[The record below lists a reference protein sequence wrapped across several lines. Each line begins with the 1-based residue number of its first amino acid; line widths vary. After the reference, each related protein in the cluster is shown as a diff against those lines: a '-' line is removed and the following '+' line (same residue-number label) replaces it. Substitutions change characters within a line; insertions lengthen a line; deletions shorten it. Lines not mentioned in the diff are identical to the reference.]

1 MCSREKLGLTVA
13 AADACVHSR
22 LRHRTGSDASNNVS
36 ASPAHTP
43 VNATFDPLGS
53 NKRANPDM
61 QFALIDYVVFGAYCA
76 LIVTLGLWVS
86 REKSGRQKS
95 AEDYFLASKSL
106 PWWAIGASL
115 IASNISA
122 EQFIGMSGSGFR
134 LGLAIATYEWMAAVT
149 LLLVAWLFLPI
160 YIKKGIF
167 TMPQFLEVRYDARV
181 RTLLAVFWL
190 LVYVFVN
197 LTSVVYLGA
206 LALEGIMGVTLWQG
220 VIALALFATVYSVY
234 GGLKAVAWTDVVQV
248 CFLVGG
254 GLLTTYLALNAYSGG
269 EGPIA
274 GFSKLLSE
282 VPDRFNMILFQG
294 ELMYVDDDG
303 ATKDAWELLPGI
315 SVLIGGMWIANLFYW
330 GCNQYII
337 QRTLAAPTLKEAQR
351 GVAFAGYLKL
361 LLPLIVVV
369 PGIVAYALKADIQT
383 ADQAYPWLLNA
394 YVGPGLKG
402 LTFAA
407 LIAAIVSSLAS
418 MMNSTSTIFTM
429 DIYRNYIRTGA
440 SQRDLVRTG
449 RIVAVVAMTIAVIL
463 APQLASLD
471 QVFQYIQEYTGFVS
485 PGVLAIFVL
494 GLFWKRASANA
505 ALVSALLSIPL
516 SVAIKWGFPGM
527 PFIDRMGTVFVIS
540 VAVIVGISLWE
551 SGRKKS
557 EDVGEGVLDRSMLKT
572 DPVFAGLAF
581 GILAITTAL
590 YVIFW

>member
-1 MCSREKLGLTVA
+1 
-13 AADACVHSR
+13 
-22 LRHRTGSDASNNVS
+22 
-36 ASPAHTP
+36 
-43 VNATFDPLGS
+43 
-53 NKRANPDM
+53 M
-61 QFALIDYVVFGAYCA
+61 QFVLVDYVVFGAYCL
-76 LIVTLGLWVS
+76 LIVALGLWVS
-86 REKSGRQKS
+86 REKKGKVRD

-134 LGLAIATYEWMAAVT
+134 LGLAIATYEWMAAIT
-149 LLLVAWLFLPI
+149 LLLVAWLFIPI
-160 YIKKGIF
+160 YLKKGIY
-167 TMPQFLEVRYDARV
+167 TMPQFLETRYDARV

-206 LALEGIMGVTLWQG
+206 LALKGIMGISLWQG
-220 VIALALFATVYSVY
+220 VLALAIFATVYSVY

-248 CFLVGG
+248 CFLIGG
-254 GLLTTYLALNAYSGG
+254 GLLTTVLALNAYSGG
-269 EGPIA
+269 EGIFA

-282 VPDRFNMILFQG
+282 VPDRFNMILREG
-294 ELMYVDDDG
+294 ELLYTDDDG
-303 ATKDAWELLPGI
+303 IQQDAWELLPGI
-315 SVLIGGMWIANLFYW
+315 GVLVGGMWVANLFYW

-337 QRTLAAPTLKEAQR
+337 QRTLAAPSLREAQR
-351 GVAFAGYLKL
+351 GVAFAGFLKL
-361 LLPLIVVV
+361 LLPLIVVI
-369 PGIVAYALKADIQT
+369 PGIVAYALAAPIGAADE
-383 ADQAYPWLLNA
+383 AYPWLLNE

-429 DIYRNYIRTGA
+429 DLYRNYIRPDA
-440 SQRDLVRTG
+440 SQQDLVRTG
-449 RIVAVVAMTIAVIL
+449 RLVALASMSIAVVL

-494 GLFWKRASANA
+494 GLFWKKATPNA
-505 ALVSALLSIPL
+505 ALISAVLSIPL
-516 SVAIKWGFPGM
+516 SALMKWALPSM
-527 PFIDRMGTVFVIS
+527 PFLDRMGWVFVIS
-540 VAVIVGISLWE
+540 AVLIVVVSLIE
-551 SGRKKS
+551 GKG
-557 EDVGEGVLDRSMLKT
+557 EDSPKAIRLSRRIIQT
-572 DPVFAGLAF
+572 DPLFAVLAF
-581 GILAITTAL
+581 AILAITASL